1 MEGEWLSFKVR
12 AEDALTAVGPVSI
25 HVSVEVTLHVNESAK
40 NRATARL
47 ERPTGRVRWG
57 ESE

>member
-1 MEGEWLSFKVR
+1 LSFKVR

-47 ERPTGRVRWG
+47 ERPTGRVR
-57 ESE
+57 